1 MQGYDRNLSGPGSVM
16 QKTPDRSILKAV
28 LFADLHQYSRLVAH
42 DEIKTLS
49 FVQDCFQMFKE
60 ECSSSGGEFIKTTG
74 DGVLILFDSATAAVE
89 YAMRIQQRLRD
100 RVGSENQP
108 RFRIGLHMGEVFRR
122 DGDVFGHAVNVAARL
137 EGLAEP
143 GGICVSQDVYSAA
156 HQGSACEFKFGGR
169 ASLKNIPEP
178 ITIYH
183 VVASSTRPQDR
194 SDIRVVITTIDGL
207 SMFTDS
213 GDSLPLKSDKAR
225 ALIGFLA
232 LSTRSQDSQDRLAAM
247 LWPTRNLP
255 EARQALTRCV
265 GKVERI
271 LSQAKFAVL
280 SRQGDFLSLNP
291 AWTEIDLLAILR
303 DLASGK
309 VNELLL
315 ERSDWSEA
323 ILFGL
328 EDVSPVFNSWLKVS
342 RRNWQDKIAGLLEA
356 MLERFQATEPQVRLA
371 ASALL
376 LAEPCHERA
385 AQSLM
390 RHYAAIGNR
399 SAASRV
405 YDLLAR
411 EMRERFSIEPGAD
424 TTKLLKVSLNPTG
437 STALPADPV
446 LGRARRPAIAI
457 GEFVARS
464 PALSDSTFGFRADLI
479 ANLSRF
485 REWAILEAIE
495 SQGAPGC
502 DYEVSG
508 TCTEHDQQTE
518 LFVLLRRPESGQVIW
533 SEKFLV
539 SAVSWAELQR
549 NLVSRIAS
557 SLEIYVSHD
566 RLTRTLA
573 DHAHPDAY
581 DIWVKGE
588 HLLTHWKA
596 ADEDAAALLFE
607 QVIAR
612 DPNFAPAYSSLS
624 SVLSSRHLTRPGVRP
639 SPDVTQ
645 RALELGNR
653 AIELDPLSAR
663 AQLNLAWVLA
673 LCERYSQAE
682 VHYDLAAELNPC
694 SPKMLISAA
703 LGLAFMGYAAT
714 AKMLMDRSVAL
725 SPLLLD
731 YQWSYVATIKYLIG
745 DYQGAIIAA
754 DRSNNVIVDTPGWAA
769 AAWLQLGHPD
779 KARAAV
785 TALVELVAAD
795 WHGEASPTRQTVL
808 DWFLAAFPMR
818 RGEDRT
824 QLGRVR
830 ELV

>member
-1 MQGYDRNLSGPGSVM
+1 MIAIFESGVAMQNNSAHS
-16 QKTPDRSILKAV
+16 TLKAV

-60 ECSSSGGEFIKTTG
+60 ECGRSGGEFVKTTG
-74 DGVLILFDSATAAVE
+74 DGVLILFDSATAGVD
-89 YAMRIQQRLRD
+89 YAMRIQERLRD
-100 RVGSENQP
+100 QQSGAENQP

-122 DGDVFGHAVNVAARL
+122 DGDAFGHAVNLASRL

-156 HQGSACEFKFGGR
+156 RQGSAFEFKFGGR

-178 ITIYH
+178 VPIYH
-183 VVASSTRPQDR
+183 VVARKTQARDQP
-194 SDIRVVITTIDGL
+194 DIRLVITTIDGL

-213 GDSLPLKSDKAR
+213 GDSLPLKSGKAR

-232 LSTRSQDSQDRLAAM
+232 LSTRSQESQDRLAAM
-247 LWPTRNLP
+247 LWPSRSLHD
-255 EARQALTRCV
+255 ARHALARCV
-265 GKVERI
+265 SKVERI
-271 LSQAKFAVL
+271 LSHAKFAVL
-280 SRQGDFLSLNP
+280 SRQGDFLSLNS

-309 VNELLL
+309 VSEMLL
-315 ERSDWSEA
+315 ERTDWSEA

-328 EDVSPVFNSWLKVS
+328 DEVSPVFNSWLKVS
-342 RRNWQDKIAGLLEA
+342 RRNWQDKVAGLLEA
-356 MLERFQATEPQVRLA
+356 MLERFQPTETQVRLA

-411 EMRERFSIEPGAD
+411 EMRERFSLEPGAD
-424 TTKLLKVSLNPTG
+424 TTSLLKASLNPTG
-437 STALPADPV
+437 STPLPAEPV
-446 LGRARRPAIAI
+446 LGRARRPAIAV
-457 GEFVARS
+457 GEFTARS
-464 PALSDSTFGFRADLI
+464 PALGDSAFGFRADLI

-485 REWAILEAIE
+485 REWTILEAQE
-495 SQGAPGC
+495 GHDAPAGC
-502 DYEVSG
+502 DYVVSG
-508 TCTEHDQQTE
+508 TCAEQDRQTE

-596 ADEDAAALLFE
+596 PEEDAAAVLFE

-624 SVLSSRHLTRPGVRP
+624 SVLSSRHLTRPGVKP
-639 SPDVTQ
+639 SPEVTQ
-645 RALELGNR
+645 RALDLGNR

-673 LCERYSQAE
+673 LCGRYSQAE
-682 VHYDLAAELNPC
+682 VHYDLAADLNPC

-714 AKMLMDRSVAL
+714 AKMLMDRAVAL
-725 SPLLLD
+725 TPLFLD
-731 YQWSYVATIKYLIG
+731 YQWSYVAVIRYLIG
-745 DYQGAIIAA
+745 DYQGAIVAA
-754 DRSNNVIVDTPGWAA
+754 DRSNNIIADTPGWTA
-769 AAWLQLGHPD
+769 AAWLQLGHSD
-779 KARAAV
+779 KAHAAV
-785 TALVELVAAD
+785 STLVGLVTAD
-795 WHGEASPTRQTVL
+795 WHGEAPPTRETVL

-818 RGEDRT
+818 RDEDRA
-824 QLGRVR
+824 QLARVR
-830 ELV
+830 ELI